1 MAYNENLANRIRE
14 RMAEVP
20 GVEEKHMF
28 GGIAFM
34 VNNKMCVG
42 IIKDEMMCRI
52 DPAIHEEVVEKQGC
66 RTMDFNKKPMKGF
79 VMIDES
85 GMKTRETFD
94 YWIGLALE
102 YNVIAKETVK
112 KSKTKNPSALRNE

>member
-1 MAYNENLANRIRE
+1 MAYNENLADRIRE

-52 DPAIHEEVVEKQGC
+52 DPAIHEEVVEKEGC
-66 RTMDFNKKPMKGF
+66 RTMDFNKKPMKGY

-85 GMKTRETFD
+85 GMKTREVFE

-102 YNVIAKETVK
+102 FNVVAKESAN
-112 KSKTKNPSALRNE
+112 KSKTKRI